1 MIFLTKVSVSLH
13 SMYYFRLRSLRP
25 ERDSRTRPPVHG
37 RCAICVARHKSGRHQ
52 RHEAN
57 KSGLSWLGRVGEE
70 RDLQSCQFG
79 LFDIIII
86 IGQFG
91 CGHGVSASAHELRLR
106 CGRLFGLQLNQSIL
120 QWYGTS

>member
-1 MIFLTKVSVSLH
+1 MIFLTKVSLSVQ
-13 SMYYFRLRSLRP
+13 SMYYFRLRFAEP
-25 ERDSRTRPPVHG
+25 KRDSRTRPPVPG

-70 RDLQSCQFG
+70 RSLQSCQFG

-86 IGQFG
+86 IGRMGLCQS
-91 CGHGVSASAHELRLR
+91 VIASLHELRL
-106 CGRLFGLQLNQSIL
+106 CGACFFSLQLNQSIL
-120 QWYGTS
+120 PMDV